1 MRNITNI
8 PAPRV
13 AFIDERTGL
22 MSREWYRFF
31 LNLFVLTGSGNS
43 DVTIEDLQK
52 SPIADVVVPV
62 VDVLPATSV
71 VVDNTETQLAVLS
84 AKYDEISDRLE
95 DLQLSV
101 PPAGSGGSVTK
112 VSVVTANGLA
122 GTVANST
129 TTPEITLSTT
139 ETGILTGN
147 GTSISNAVIGTGL
160 QYSSSTLS
168 INATTGT
175 EILRGNGSGQ
185 FSNITVGTGLQYASS
200 TLSIKG
206 LTGGTAIQYENGVAG
221 FAPVTIGSGLSF
233 VGGTLSNTSPG
244 VGTVTNVSVVSANG
258 LAGTVSDPT
267 TTPSI
272 TLSTTQ
278 TGVLTGNGTSINTA
292 VIGTGLQYSSSTLS
306 IKGLTATLDT
316 ILASDGASGVK
327 SISIG
332 TGLSYASGILSNT
345 ANGTVTSVTA
355 TAPVASTGG
364 TTPVISMSAASALAD
379 GYLTSTDWSTFN
391 NKQPAGSYLVS
402 GGALGTPSSG
412 TLTNVTGLPLSTG
425 VTGLL
430 PITNG
435 GTGTATPA
443 LVAGTNVSITG
454 SWPNQTI
461 NASSTGGTVTSVSVV
476 SANGL
481 AGTVSNPTT
490 TPAITLSTTQTGIL
504 TGNGTSISNAI
515 IGTGL
520 QYSAGTLSSTINGTF
535 QGVYNASVG
544 SAFATMMTTGD
555 GNKPF
560 YVVGPT
566 TITANVGSL
575 GQNFQQINYMNGAS
589 STGGAGIYS
598 LVNCSSYGFINPM
611 LNYDYAAVV
620 GVAARGT
627 TGTVNNSLLGGLFQ
641 TWINSFVGGT
651 QVTAT
656 ELDCSNE
663 GGYGG
668 LGRAYPEC
676 GIGAYINTA
685 STYSPFAGIHITKIG
700 GAGWYN
706 GILLNDVTNHA
717 ISVGTSAQ
725 SVANTPVFDVTAAG
739 VVEWGSGSATPDTK
753 LYRQSA
759 GVLRSNQNLQV
770 NGNLDLSISTSG
782 TIDFPS
788 AAITTGASTGTYVG
802 TNKPGSS
809 SSNVWLVVKVN
820 GTNYYLPAWT

>member
-84 AKYDEISDRLE
+84 AKYDEIADRLE

-160 QYSSSTLS
+160 QYASSTLS

-233 VGGTLSNTSPG
+233 VGGTLTNTSPG

-355 TAPVASTGG
+355 TSPVAS
-364 TTPVISMSAASALAD
+364 
-379 GYLTSTDWSTFN
+379 
-391 NKQPAGSYLVS
+391 
-402 GGALGTPSSG
+402 
-412 TLTNVTGLPLSTG
+412 
-425 VTGLL
+425 
-430 PITNG
+430 
-435 GTGTATPA
+435 
-443 LVAGTNVSITG
+443 
-454 SWPNQTI
+454 
-461 NASSTGGTVTSVSVV
+461 ASSAPKT
-476 SANGL
+476 
-481 AGTVSNPTT
+481 
-490 TPAITLSTTQTGIL
+490 
-504 TGNGTSISNAI
+504 NA
-515 IGTGL
+515 
-520 QYSAGTLSSTINGTF
+520 
-535 QGVYNASVG
+535 
-544 SAFATMMTTGD
+544 
-555 GNKPF
+555 
-560 YVVGPT
+560 
-566 TITANVGSL
+566 
-575 GQNFQQINYMNGAS
+575 
-589 STGGAGIYS
+589 
-598 LVNCSSYGFINPM
+598 
-611 LNYDYAAVV
+611 
-620 GVAARGT
+620 
-627 TGTVNNSLLGGLFQ
+627 
-641 TWINSFVGGT
+641 
-651 QVTAT
+651 
-656 ELDCSNE
+656 
-663 GGYGG
+663 
-668 LGRAYPEC
+668 
-676 GIGAYINTA
+676 
-685 STYSPFAGIHITKIG
+685 
-700 GAGWYN
+700 
-706 GILLNDVTNHA
+706 
-717 ISVGTSAQ
+717 
-725 SVANTPVFDVTAAG
+725 
-739 VVEWGSGSATPDTK
+739 
-753 LYRQSA
+753 
-759 GVLRSNQNLQV
+759 
-770 NGNLDLSISTSG
+770 
-782 TIDFPS
+782 
-788 AAITTGASTGTYVG
+788 
-802 TNKPGSS
+802 
-809 SSNVWLVVKVN
+809 
-820 GTNYYLPAWT
+820 

>member
-1 MRNITNI
+1 MRDITNI

-31 LNLFVLTGSGNS
+31 LNLFVLTGSGNT
-43 DVTIEDLQK
+43 DVTVEDLQK
-52 SPIADVVVPV
+52 SPSADVVVPV

-71 VVDNTETQLAVLS
+71 VVDNTETQLAVLT
-84 AKYDEISDRLE
+84 AKYDEVSAQLQ

-101 PPAGSGGSVTK
+101 PPAGSSGSVTK

-122 GTVANST
+122 GTVANPT

-139 ETGILTGN
+139 QTGILTGN

-160 QYSSSTLS
+160 QYASSTLS

-185 FSNITVGTGLQYASS
+185 FSNITVGTGLQYVST

-206 LTGGTAIQYENGVAG
+206 LT
-221 FAPVTIGSGLSF
+221 
-233 VGGTLSNTSPG
+233 
-244 VGTVTNVSVVSANG
+244 
-258 LAGTVSDPT
+258 
-267 TTPSI
+267 
-272 TLSTTQ
+272 
-278 TGVLTGNGTSINTA
+278 
-292 VIGTGLQYSSSTLS
+292 SS
-306 IKGLTATLDT
+306 LDT
-316 ILASDGASGVK
+316 ILASDGTGGVK
-327 SISIG
+327 SVTIG
-332 TGLSYASGILSNT
+332 TGLSYSGGTLSAT
-345 ANGTVTSVTA
+345 GGAGSVT
-355 TAPVASTGG
+355 
-364 TTPVISMSAASALAD
+364 
-379 GYLTSTDWSTFN
+379 N
-391 NKQPAGSYLVS
+391 
-402 GGALGTPSSG
+402 
-412 TLTNVTGLPLSTG
+412 
-425 VTGLL
+425 
-430 PITNG
+430 
-435 GTGTATPA
+435 
-443 LVAGTNVSITG
+443 
-454 SWPNQTI
+454 
-461 NASSTGGTVTSVSVV
+461 VSVV

-490 TPAITLSTTQTGIL
+490 TPAITLSTTANGVLI
-504 TGNGTSISNAI
+504 GNGTSISNAVI
-515 IGTGL
+515 GTGLQYASSTLSVNATTGTDILRGNGSGQFSNVTIGTGL

-566 TITANVGSL
+566 TSTANVAGK
-575 GQNFQQINYMNGAS
+575 GQNFQQINYMTGTPS
-589 STGGAGIYS
+589 YGGAGIYS
-598 LVNCSSYGFINPM
+598 QINCSSYGFINPM
-611 LNYDYAAVV
+611 LGADYAAVV

-627 TGTVNNSLLGGLFQ
+627 TGTVDNSLLGGLFQ
-641 TWINSFVGGT
+641 TWINSFVSGT

-676 GIGAYINTA
+676 GIGAYVNTA
-685 STYSPFAGIHITKIG
+685 STYSPYAGVQITKAS

-706 GILLNDVTNHA
+706 GILLNDINNHA
-717 ISVGTSAQ
+717 ISVGTAAQ
-725 SVANTPVFDVTAAG
+725 SSANTPVFDVTG
-739 VVEWGSGSATPDTK
+739 TGTVEWGSGSAAPDTK

-759 GVLRSNQNLQV
+759 GVLRSNQNFQV
-770 NGNLDLSISTSG
+770 NGNLDLTVGSG
-782 TIDFPS
+782 TIDFPT
-788 AAITTGASTGTYVG
+788 AAITTGASTGTYIG
-802 TNKPGSS
+802 TNKPGSNS
-809 SSNVWLVVKVN
+809 NNVWLVVKVN

>member
-13 AFIDERTGL
+13 AFIDDRTGL

-43 DVTIEDLQK
+43 DVTVEDLQK
-52 SPIADVVVPV
+52 APVIDVVVPV
-62 VDVLPATSV
+62 VDVLPATNV
-71 VVDNTETQLAVLS
+71 VVDNTETQLAVLT

-112 VSVVTANGLA
+112 VSVVTANGLS
-122 GTVANST
+122 GTVANPT

-160 QYSSSTLS
+160 QYAFSTLS

-185 FSNITVGTGLQYASS
+185 FSNITVGTGLQYSSS
-200 TLSIKG
+200 TLSVKG

-221 FAPVTIGSGLSF
+221 FAPVTIGTGLSF
-233 VGGTLSNTSPG
+233 VGGT
-244 VGTVTNVSVVSANG
+244 
-258 LAGTVSDPT
+258 
-267 TTPSI
+267 
-272 TLSTTQ
+272 
-278 TGVLTGNGTSINTA
+278 
-292 VIGTGLQYSSSTLS
+292 
-306 IKGLTATLDT
+306 
-316 ILASDGASGVK
+316 
-327 SISIG
+327 
-332 TGLSYASGILSNT
+332 LSNT

-364 TTPVISMSAASALAD
+364 TTPVISMPAATTSVS
-379 GYLTSTDWSTFN
+379 GYLTNTDWNTFN

-430 PITNG
+430 PIANG
-435 GTGTATPA
+435 GTGTSTPA
-443 LVAGTNVSITG
+443 LVAGTNVTITG

-461 NASSTGGTVTSVSVV
+461 NSTASGGTGTVTSVSVV

-490 TPAITLSTTQTGIL
+490 TPAITLSTTQTGVL
-504 TGNGTSISNAI
+504 TGNGTSISTAV

-566 TITANVGSL
+566 TITANAGSL

-589 STGGAGIYS
+589 STAGAGIYS

-759 GVLRSNQNLQV
+759 GVLRSNQNFQV
-770 NGNLDLSISTSG
+770 NGNLDLTVGSG
-782 TIDFPS
+782 TVDFPS
-788 AAITTGASTGTYVG
+788 AAITTGASTGTYIG
-802 TNKPGSS
+802 TNKPGSNS
-809 SSNVWLVVKVN
+809 NNVWLVVKVN

>member
-52 SPIADVVVPV
+52 APIADVVVPV

-160 QYSSSTLS
+160 QYASSTLS

-185 FSNITVGTGLQYASS
+185 FSNITVGTGLQYAST

-206 LTGGTAIQYENGVAG
+206 LT
-221 FAPVTIGSGLSF
+221 
-233 VGGTLSNTSPG
+233 
-244 VGTVTNVSVVSANG
+244 
-258 LAGTVSDPT
+258 
-267 TTPSI
+267 
-272 TLSTTQ
+272 
-278 TGVLTGNGTSINTA
+278 
-292 VIGTGLQYSSSTLS
+292 SS
-306 IKGLTATLDT
+306 LDT
-316 ILASDGASGVK
+316 ILASDGTGGVK
-327 SISIG
+327 SVTIG
-332 TGLSYASGILSNT
+332 TGLSYSGGTLS
-345 ANGTVTSVTA
+345 A
-355 TAPVASTGG
+355 TGG
-364 TTPVISMSAASALAD
+364 T
-379 GYLTSTDWSTFN
+379 
-391 NKQPAGSYLVS
+391 
-402 GGALGTPSSG
+402 
-412 TLTNVTGLPLSTG
+412 
-425 VTGLL
+425 
-430 PITNG
+430 
-435 GTGTATPA
+435 
-443 LVAGTNVSITG
+443 
-454 SWPNQTI
+454 
-461 NASSTGGTVTSVSVV
+461 GTVTSVSVV
-476 SANGL
+476 SGNGL

-490 TPAITLSTTQTGIL
+490 TPAITLSTTANGVLI
-504 TGNGTSISNAI
+504 GNGTSISNAV